1 MVTSTKENHIAYK
14 GNLPTHSFNEF
25 DLESMTN
32 NSMKLVEVLEPF
44 QKGSKPPCQRK

>member
-1 MVTSTKENHIAYK
+1 LPIKETFQPIV
-14 GNLPTHSFNEF
+14 FNEL

-44 QKGSKPPCQRK
+44 QKVSKPLGQKK